1 MTDKPRRP
9 PNLTEKV
16 AVLTRQALCGCG
28 CGQRL
33 QGRMIEYHHMHER
46 ALGGPDHPDN
56 YAAVVADDNGERNC
70 HAILT
75 NGTKATKANSSK
87 SKIAKANR
95 LEAAR
100 LALAGA
106 EKPKPPPELTERF
119 QFIGTRAPTRRTES
133 FGGGIRAGK
142 TAKRLSDSGGF
153 VVPGSAIELQRRADD
168 FMLIPKKGRGARL
181 DRPTKTKGSF
191 R

>member
-1 MTDKPRRP
+1 MTAAGESNKTSNRRP

-33 QGRMIEYHHMHER
+33 QGRKIEYHHMHER
-46 ALGGPDHPDN
+46 GLGGPDHPDN

-70 HAILT
+70 HDVLT
-75 NGTKATKANSSK
+75 NGTKATAANGSK
-87 SKIAKANR
+87 SKIAKARR

-106 EKPKPPPELTERF
+106 EKPKPPPELTEKFRSVSPPREPNF
-119 QFIGTRAPTRRTES
+119 AKGPLYGIGPAMKDVRKLAAAQGDE
-133 FGGGIRAGK
+133 
-142 TAKRLSDSGGF
+142 
-153 VVPGSAIELQRRADD
+153 

-181 DRPTKTKGSF
+181 DRPKKE
-191 R
+191 RKR